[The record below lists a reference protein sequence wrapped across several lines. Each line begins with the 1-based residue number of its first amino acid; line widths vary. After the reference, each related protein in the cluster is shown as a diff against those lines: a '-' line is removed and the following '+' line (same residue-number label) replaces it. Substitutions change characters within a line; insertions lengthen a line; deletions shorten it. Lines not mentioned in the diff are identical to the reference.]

1 LLPEAARHEFTAGY
15 ETRIGKS
22 MNLNLAYQYIRQNRR
37 RGRVYPSQYGNT
49 GIYEF
54 SASLFGATLTYT
66 F

>member
-15 ETRIGKS
+15 GRRLGTS
-22 MNLNLAYQYIRQNRR
+22 VNLSLAYQYIRQNRR

-54 SASLFGATLTYT
+54 SASLFGAALTYT